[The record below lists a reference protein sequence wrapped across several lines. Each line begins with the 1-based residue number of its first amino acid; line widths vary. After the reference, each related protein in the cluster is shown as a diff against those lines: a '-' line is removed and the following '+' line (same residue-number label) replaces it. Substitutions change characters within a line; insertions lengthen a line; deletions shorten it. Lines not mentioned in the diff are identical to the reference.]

1 MKDKLDQQ
9 LTTIFRAHR
18 NNDLPNKTKIVIENT
33 FLNLEKNMYK
43 NKKRIVHKITACFAI
58 FIVGCSIVFAK
69 ELKNLAQNIF
79 KYDVQ
84 GAQGVQVAVDKGYIQ
99 NVNMEYIEV
108 DDTKFKID
116 YVTMD
121 DTNLALNFNFLLNE
135 NASDFKGISFYNM
148 KIYDDSENIIYIE
161 EEKYPNEG
169 ISLGIGIAKPVYIN
183 ENNIIQSFLIES
195 DRFPKTKNL
204 RITFDKITLYNEN
217 YGNPITKE
225 INGNFDIM
233 IEIDEKFYNR
243 KTRMYNIELTEGN
256 KEVGLEKVFLTDT
269 SFNLIVN
276 NPKLNRI
283 SAELKN
289 EKGEIIYSQQDIL
302 LMEIN
307 DNSGKKIAKLDT
319 TKYNIG
325 NYNIELTIIGDFIN
339 EKTNDIYLYNY
350 QTEEDGSYDIS
361 KITQNTQKDENNV
374 NSITAK
380 YILREIT
387 DN

>member
-1 MKDKLDQQ
+1 ML
-9 LTTIFRAHR
+9 
-18 NNDLPNKTKIVIENT
+18 
-33 FLNLEKNMYK
+33 K
-43 NKKRIVHKITACFAI
+43 NKYK
-58 FIVGCSIVFAK
+58 
-69 ELKNLAQNIF
+69 
-79 KYDVQ
+79 
-84 GAQGVQVAVDKGYIQ
+84 
-99 NVNMEYIEV
+99 
-108 DDTKFKID
+108 
-116 YVTMD
+116 
-121 DTNLALNFNFLLNE
+121 
-135 NASDFKGISFYNM
+135 
-148 KIYDDSENIIYIE
+148 
-161 EEKYPNEG
+161 
-169 ISLGIGIAKPVYIN
+169 

-233 IEIDEKFYNR
+233 IELDEKFYNR